1 MVTIIIIIIII
12 IKIMIIIIIIIIQTL
27 AKTIYLIHTYPNE
40 LNDQPLACHELLFS
54 SNYSLSNP
62 DQITNIVP
70 RCPQR

>member
-1 MVTIIIIIIII
+1 MIMIIIIIIII
-12 IKIMIIIIIIIIQTL
+12 ISIMMMIIIIIIIQTL
-27 AKTIYLIHTYPNE
+27 AKTIYLIHTYPNA
-40 LNDQPLACHELLFS
+40 LYDQPCHELLSS